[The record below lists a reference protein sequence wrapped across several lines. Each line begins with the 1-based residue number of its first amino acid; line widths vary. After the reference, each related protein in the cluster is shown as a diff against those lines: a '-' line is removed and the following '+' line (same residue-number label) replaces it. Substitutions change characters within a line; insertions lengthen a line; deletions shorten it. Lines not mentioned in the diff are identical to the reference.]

1 MLGMGKA
8 RAKVRRRGSAA
19 GVWGGAMVMSLA
31 KSAMVAAALAQS
43 RNSFKE
49 LCAAP
54 GTEQVLT
61 D

>member
-31 KSAMVAAALAQS
+31 KSAMVAAALA
-43 RNSFKE
+43 
-49 LCAAP
+49 
-54 GTEQVLT
+54 
-61 D
+61 